1 MMYPELSITQL
12 RRQELHS
19 RILLVCYQIMDHV
32 ILLPLSNSISVRNII
47 SGISMENL
55 ASADAGKDRT
65 ISQIDE
71 KCD

>member
-1 MMYPELSITQL
+1 MTTKKNSPCLLSDNGPCYITSSLKQYLCKEYNIRQYPWQT
-12 RRQELHS
+12 
-19 RILLVCYQIMDHV
+19 
-32 ILLPLSNSISVRNII
+32 
-47 SGISMENL
+47 L

>member
-1 MMYPELSITQL
+1 
-12 RRQELHS
+12 
-19 RILLVCYQIMDHV
+19 MDHV
-32 ILLPLSNSISVRNII
+32 ILHPLSNSVFVRNII
-47 SGISMENL
+47 SGISIENL

>member
-1 MMYPELSITQL
+1 MVRMLFCIDRL
-12 RRQELHS
+12 RVKRNCIAIASQ
-19 RILLVCYQIMDHV
+19 YQAS
-32 ILLPLSNSISVRNII
+32 PWQT
-47 SGISMENL
+47 L